1 MRTLSSMPLL
11 MNGSMVG
18 SPDDARYVE
27 LSKQALDIYPRD
39 MPEIM
44 MLEELDVIVINN
56 TYWTGWASTEDPNVA
71 PYPPWEAW
79 NVIVHT
85 LQPTE

>member
-1 MRTLSSMPLL
+1 
-11 MNGSMVG
+11 
-18 SPDDARYVE
+18 
-27 LSKQALDIYPRD
+27 

-56 TYWTGWASTEDPNVA
+56 AYWTGWASTEDPNVA

>member
-1 MRTLSSMPLL
+1 
-11 MNGSMVG
+11 MVG
-18 SPDDARYVE
+18 SPDDTRYVE
-27 LSKQALDIYPRD
+27 LSKQALDIYHRD
-39 MPEIM
+39 MPEIR

-56 TYWTGWASTEDPNVA
+56 TYWTGWASTEDPYVA